1 MVQTRSQYNR
11 FAKAG
16 APSNS
21 NNDASTSDDKTNADP
36 SIMELFFSEHFLSEE
51 KEDHNSTHYSHAV
64 QVTRKKPADPPSRR
78 VSTMPS
84 PPTNHTPLL
93 QVKQEIVEA
102 ARKRPSE
109 FVEFSHSKSPKLS
122 STSQQE
128 LPTDWTLCVFEV
140 RQDPPPSKHTIPNPP
155 EQQSHSA
162 RSIDPLAQQASSKVA
177 APSTVN
183 TRIPSP
189 PPLEHPSN
197 NSVPTFLEGV

>member
-1 MVQTRSQYNR
+1 M
-11 FAKAG
+11 
-16 APSNS
+16 
-21 NNDASTSDDKTNADP
+21 
-36 SIMELFFSEHFLSEE
+36 SEE

-64 QVTRKKPADPPSRR
+64 QVTRKKPTDPPSRR

-84 PPTNHTPLL
+84 PPTIHTPLL
-93 QVKQEIVEA
+93 QVKEIVEA

-128 LPTDWTLCVFEV
+128 SPTDWTLCVFEL
-140 RQDPPPSKHTIPNPP
+140 RQDPPPSKQTIPNPP
-155 EQQSHSA
+155 GQQSHSA
-162 RSIDPLAQQASSKVA
+162 RSIDPLAQQASRKVA

>member
-93 QVKQEIVEA
+93 QVKEIVEA